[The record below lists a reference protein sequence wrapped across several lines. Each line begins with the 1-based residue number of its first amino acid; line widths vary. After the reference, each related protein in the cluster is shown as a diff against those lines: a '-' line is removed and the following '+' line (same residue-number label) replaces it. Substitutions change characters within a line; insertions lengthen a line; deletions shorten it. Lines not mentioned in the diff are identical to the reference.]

1 MRNGVKNEGLLDF
14 LGLNLTKSFLISLRV
29 LNQQIG
35 TSVRL
40 FSDSL
45 VDRIYIISKL

>member
-1 MRNGVKNEGLLDF
+1 MRVLMDF
-14 LGLNLTKSFLISLRV
+14 LGLNLTKSFFISLRV

-45 VDRIYIISKL
+45 VDRIYIISKLR